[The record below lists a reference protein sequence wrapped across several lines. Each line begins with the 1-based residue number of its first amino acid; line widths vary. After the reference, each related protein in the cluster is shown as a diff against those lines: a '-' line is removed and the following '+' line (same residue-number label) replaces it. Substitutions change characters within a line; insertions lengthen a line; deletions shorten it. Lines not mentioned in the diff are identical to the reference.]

1 MDANICCGHGCR
13 LEESAGIRV
22 RFVLGHWPEDAERER
37 AVDQEEAEQGDILR
51 LPVNETYTNLPMK
64 VGL

>member
-1 MDANICCGHGCR
+1 M
-13 LEESAGIRV
+13 
-22 RFVLGHWPEDAERER
+22 RFVLGHWPQDAERES